1 MDVDGLLRVPP
12 ERAGRLMRR
21 RLAVLAVFLAWGA
34 PAAAQSALD
43 WGRIAVFGQVMRSK
57 NDGGTTTDYNEL
69 TGSVTLHTPPRDA
82 DGVEF
87 SIDARGSEY
96 PSVANRDSRLTVYDA
111 WVGGR
116 IAGGHAGRAARPDV
130 PERPRRRSV
139 ASAALALEARTG
151 RVRFGLFGG
160 LEPKGFDAGYVADVK
175 KGGAYVAYDG
185 ELGWHNVLGFVTI
198 RNQGL
203 TERNVLSTTN
213 FIPVGREFFLYQA
226 AEYDL
231 TGPGGVGSGG
241 LAYFFATARWAPVRT
256 FEIQGQYQHGRSI
269 DARSITQDQLA
280 GRPVDAKSLQGFL
293 FDSMGGR
300 ATVEFA
306 RGWRVWGGYYQDKNN
321 RDDIASNRWQFG
333 LSAMN
338 VLRNG
343 VRRVRVGQPDVP
355 PGQLELRRVVLLPR
369 AQPRLAPLPHR
380 RLLDVAV
387 RPPADRFGG
396 PHGREPALLEAV
408 QPLGDLQPLPRVL
421 PLPDGR
427 AARRRHVDA
436 KPGPPGPD
444 VPFLIRSL

>member
-1 MDVDGLLRVPP
+1 
-12 ERAGRLMRR
+12 MRR
-21 RLAVLAVFLAWGA
+21 RLAILAALLASGA

-43 WGRIAVFGQVMRSK
+43 WGRIAIFGQVLRSK
-57 NDGGTTTDYNEL
+57 NDDGTTTAYNEF
-69 TGSVTLHTPPRDA
+69 SASITLRTPPRTV

-96 PSVANRDSRLTVYDA
+96 PSVANRDPHLTIYDA
-111 WVGGR
+111 WVGGL
-116 IAGGHAGRAARPDV
+116 IAGGR
-130 PERPRRRSV
+130 V
-139 ASAALALEARTG
+139 AVRLGQMYLNDLGALGGVGGGALEARAG
-151 RVRFGLFGG
+151 KVRFGLFGG

-175 KGGAYVAYDG
+175 KGGAYAAYDG
-185 ELGWHNVLGFVTI
+185 EHGWHDALGFVTI

-203 TERNVLSTTN
+203 AERNVLSTTN

-241 LAYFFATARWAPVRT
+241 LAYFFATARWTPVRT

-321 RDDIASNRWQFG
+321 RDDIPSNRWQFG

-338 VLRNG
+338 VLGSGLDAFVSDNRTS
-343 VRRVRVGQPDVP
+343 R
-355 PGQLELRRVVLLPR
+355 PGSSSYDAWYFSLGRSLG
-369 AQPRLAPLPHR
+369 PRLYLTLDYSTSLSVLQLTDSGGLTIVNRPSSKRYSFSGTFNLSRAFSVFLTGEQLVDDTSKQNR
-380 RLLDVAV
+380 GLLGLNF
-387 RPPADRFGG
+387 RF
-396 PHGREPALLEAV
+396 
-408 QPLGDLQPLPRVL
+408 
-421 PLPDGR
+421 
-427 AARRRHVDA
+427 
-436 KPGPPGPD
+436 
-444 VPFLIRSL
+444 